1 MTDTVLV
8 LAWLVLAHLIA
19 DFVLQNDW
27 IAINKATG
35 GRQGWAALSVHG
47 FHVGL
52 CLLPAVLAYGVP
64 GLAYLVVVVL
74 THMAVDRWKVRAT
87 RRSERGALEAARRR
101 QEGKPDSTPSGLGV
115 AWTPWP
121 GMLFAA
127 DQALHLTI
135 ALVGWLVL
143 LQAQVLQTVWV
154 DVVNRIL
161 GSWDRASVHA
171 VILTGVVLVSLFLVN
186 TRAAYYFVL
195 ALVSP
200 REIPETSKSPAE
212 VVAAVP
218 PPPEPVPG
226 GEAVAVAQPVGALA
240 TAVGGPVGRVARGAP
255 SASAATP
262 IASGNG
268 ASEPGNGTAA
278 TGNGTASADGGG
290 VGVMTAA
297 RPAVVASGQPAPTAV
312 PSGAPARIGATIGA
326 FERLLVVALILV
338 NATAAVGFVIAAK
351 TIARFKQLDDRGF
364 AEYYL
369 LGTLASVSVAIG
381 SAVIAQAALN
391 TIP

>member
-1 MTDTVLV
+1 VTDTVLV
-8 LAWLVLAHLIA
+8 LAWLVFAHLVA

-35 GRQGWAALSVHG
+35 GRNGWAALSVHG
-47 FHVGL
+47 FHVGI
-52 CLLPAVLAYGVP
+52 CLVPAALAYGVR
-64 GLAYLVVVVL
+64 GLVYLLVVAL
-74 THMAVDRWKVRAT
+74 THMAVDRWKVKAT
-87 RRSERGALEAARRR
+87 RRSEKQALDAARRR
-101 QEGKPDSTPSGLGV
+101 HAGKPDSTPSGLGV

-135 ALVGWLVL
+135 ATVGWLVFL
-143 LQAQVLQTVWV
+143 AAVPFTQVWL
-154 DVVNRIL
+154 DVVNRIV
-161 GSWDRASVHA
+161 GSYNLATVHA
-171 VILTGVVLVSLFLVN
+171 VVLTTVVMVSLFLVN

-200 REIPETSKSPAE
+200 REIPETSKDPRDFLPAE
-212 VVAAVP
+212 P
-218 PPPEPVPG
+218 PPPEPSAVP
-226 GEAVAVAQPVGALA
+226 EPVAAIAAAVSGAVTQV
-240 TAVGGPVGRVARGAP
+240 TAG
-255 SASAATP
+255 SAATTSVV
-262 IASGNG
+262 ATANGNG
-268 ASEPGNGTAA
+268 ANGP
-278 TGNGTASADGGG
+278 SPDGGG
-290 VGVMTAA
+290 VGVMAA
-297 RPAVVASGQPAPTAV
+297 SRPAVIASGEPAPTAL

-326 FERLLVVALILV
+326 FERLLIVGFILV

-381 SAVIAQAALN
+381 SAIVAQAALN
-391 TIP
+391 TIH

>member
-1 MTDTVLV
+1 VTDTVLV

-35 GRQGWAALSVHG
+35 GRNGWSALTVHG

-52 CLLPAVLAYGVP
+52 CLLPVALAYGVR
-64 GLAYLVVVVL
+64 GLVYLLIVAS

-87 RRSERGALEAARRR
+87 RRSEKMALEAARRR
-101 QEGKPDSTPSGLGV
+101 HAGKPDTTPSGLGV

-127 DQALHLTI
+127 DQALHVTI
-135 ALVGWLVL
+135 AVVGWLVF
-143 LQAQVLQTVWV
+143 LQAVPLTQAWL
-154 DVVNRIL
+154 DVVNRII
-161 GSWDRASVHA
+161 GAYDPATVHA
-171 VILTGVVLVSLFLVN
+171 VVLTGVVLVSLFLVN

-200 REIPETSKSPAE
+200 REIPETSKDPADFLPEPPPTEPPRVESPAPE
-212 VVAAVP
+212 PVAALAAAVP
-218 PPPEPVPG
+218 G
-226 GEAVAVAQPVGALA
+226 AVAQA
-240 TAVGGPVGRVARGAP
+240 TAAGDPPSNRAVA
-255 SASAATP
+255 AAN
-262 IASGNG
+262 GNG
-268 ASEPGNGTAA
+268 AVA
-278 TGNGTASADGGG
+278 ASADGGG
-290 VGVMTAA
+290 VGVMVPSA
-297 RPAVVASGQPAPTAV
+297 RPAAVAAGQPAPTAL

-326 FERLLVVALILV
+326 FERLLIVAFILV

-381 SAVIAQAALN
+381 SAVVAQAALN

>member
-1 MTDTVLV
+1 VTDTVLI
-8 LAWLVLAHLIA
+8 LAWLVLAHLLA

-52 CLLPAVLAYGVP
+52 CLVPAVIAYGVS
-64 GLAYLVVVVL
+64 GLAYLLVVVL
-74 THMAVDRWKVRAT
+74 SHMAVDRWKVRAT
-87 RRSERGALEAARRR
+87 RRSERASLEAARRR
-101 QEGKPDSTPSGLGV
+101 HAGKPDSTPSGLGV

-127 DQALHLTI
+127 DQALHLTV

-143 LQAQVLQTVWV
+143 LQAQVLQTVWL

-171 VILTGVVLVSLFLVN
+171 VVLTGVVLVSLFLVN
-186 TRAAYYFVL
+186 TRAAYYVVL

-200 REIPETSKSPAE
+200 REIPETSKNPADVAPAE
-212 VVAAVP
+212 P
-218 PPPEPVPG
+218 PPPEPAAVPQPVAAFAA
-226 GEAVAVAQPVGALA
+226 AVASG
-240 TAVGGPVGRVARGAP
+240 VGRVSSIDP
-255 SASAATP
+255 SAAPLSAAAT
-262 IASGNG
+262 ANAGAANGNG
-268 ASEPGNGTAA
+268 APTNGS
-278 TGNGTASADGGG
+278 GPMSPEGGG
-290 VGVMTAA
+290 IAVMTAEA
-297 RPAVVASGQPAPTAV
+297 RPGTVVAGQPAPTAL

-326 FERLLVVALILV
+326 FERLLIVALILV

-381 SAVIAQAALN
+381 SAIVAQAALN

>member
-35 GRQGWAALSVHG
+35 GRNGWAALSVHG

-52 CLLPAVLAYGVP
+52 CLLPAALAYGIR
-64 GLAYLVVVVL
+64 GIAYLLVVAL

-87 RRSERGALEAARRR
+87 RRSEKQALDAARRR
-101 QEGKPDSTPSGLGV
+101 HAGKPDTTPSGLGV

-127 DQALHLTI
+127 DQALHVTI
-135 ALVGWLVL
+135 AVVGWLVI
-143 LQAQVLQTVWV
+143 LQAAPFTQVWL
-154 DVVNRIL
+154 DVVNRIVGTYDL
-161 GSWDRASVHA
+161 AAVHA
-171 VILTGVVLVSLFLVN
+171 VVLTSVVLVSLFLVN

-200 REIPETSKSPAE
+200 REIPETSKDPADLLPAE
-212 VVAAVP
+212 P
-218 PPPEPVPG
+218 PPPEPAAAPSPVAAIAA
-226 GEAVAVAQPVGALA
+226 AVSGAVSQ
-240 TAVGGPVGRVARGAP
+240 VASAGAP
-255 SASAATP
+255 AGTMVVAA
-262 IASGNG
+262 ANGNG
-268 ASEPGNGTAA
+268 
-278 TGNGTASADGGG
+278 SAGPSPDGG
-290 VGVMTAA
+290 VGVMAAPA
-297 RPAVVASGQPAPTAV
+297 RPAVVAPGAPAPTAL

-326 FERLLVVALILV
+326 FERLLIVAFILV

-381 SAVIAQAALN
+381 SAMVAQAALN

>member
-8 LAWLVLAHLIA
+8 LAWLVFAHLVA

-35 GRQGWAALSVHG
+35 GRNGWAALSVHG
-47 FHVGL
+47 FHVGI
-52 CLLPAVLAYGVP
+52 CLVPAALAYGP
-64 GLAYLVVVVL
+64 RGLVYLLVVAV
-74 THMAVDRWKVRAT
+74 THMAVDRWKVKAT
-87 RRSERGALEAARRR
+87 RRSEKQALDAARRR
-101 QEGKPDSTPSGLGV
+101 HAGKPDSTPSGLGV

-135 ALVGWLVL
+135 AIVGWLVFL
-143 LQAQVLQTVWV
+143 AAVPFTQLWL

-161 GSWDRASVHA
+161 GSYDLATVHA
-171 VILTGVVLVSLFLVN
+171 VVLTTVVMVSLFLVN

-200 REIPETSKSPAE
+200 REIPETSKDPRDFQPADPPPAE
-212 VVAAVP
+212 PSAV
-218 PPPEPVPG
+218 PEPVAAIAAAVSGAVTQVTTG
-226 GEAVAVAQPVGALA
+226 GAA
-240 TAVGGPVGRVARGAP
+240 TATVT
-255 SASAATP
+255 AT
-262 IASGNG
+262 ANGNG
-268 ASEPGNGTAA
+268 ASGP
-278 TGNGTASADGGG
+278 SLDGGG
-290 VGVMTAA
+290 VGVMAA
-297 RPAVVASGQPAPTAV
+297 PRPAVIAAGGPAPTAL

-326 FERLLVVALILV
+326 FERLLIVGFILV

-381 SAVIAQAALN
+381 SAIVAQAALN
-391 TIP
+391 TIH

>member
-8 LAWLVLAHLIA
+8 LAWLILAHLIA

-35 GRQGWAALSVHG
+35 GRNGWAALSVHG

-52 CLLPAVLAYGVP
+52 CLLPVALAYGVR
-64 GLAYLVVVVL
+64 GIAYLLVVAL

-87 RRSERGALEAARRR
+87 RRSEKQALDAARRR
-101 QEGKPDSTPSGLGV
+101 HAGKPATTPSGLGV

-127 DQALHLTI
+127 DQALHVTI
-135 ALVGWLVL
+135 ALVGWLVIL
-143 LQAQVLQTVWV
+143 EAAPFTQVWL
-154 DVVNRIL
+154 DVVNRIVGAYDL
-161 GSWDRASVHA
+161 ATVHA
-171 VILTGVVLVSLFLVN
+171 VVLTGVVIVSLFLVN

-200 REIPETSKSPAE
+200 REIPETSKDPADLVTSE
-212 VVAAVP
+212 P
-218 PPPEPVPG
+218 PPPEPSGVPEPVAAIAAAVSGAVSQVASG
-226 GEAVAVAQPVGALA
+226 G
-240 TAVGGPVGRVARGAP
+240 
-255 SASAATP
+255 ASA
-262 IASGNG
+262 
-268 ASEPGNGTAA
+268 GTVVVA
-278 TGNGTASADGGG
+278 TGNGNGSGGASPDGGG
-290 VGVMTAA
+290 VGVMAA
-297 RPAVVASGQPAPTAV
+297 PVRPAVVAAGAPAPTAL

-326 FERLLVVALILV
+326 FERLLIVAFILV

-369 LGTLASVSVAIG
+369 LGTLASVTVAIG
-381 SAVIAQAALN
+381 SAIIAEAALH

>member
-1 MTDTVLV
+1 MTDTVLI

-35 GRQGWAALSVHG
+35 GRNGWAALSVHG

-52 CLLPAVLAYGVP
+52 CLVPAALAYGVR
-64 GLAYLVVVVL
+64 GIVYLLIVAL
-74 THMAVDRWKVRAT
+74 THMAVDRWKVKAT
-87 RRSERGALEAARRR
+87 RRSEKQALDTARRR
-101 QEGKPDSTPSGLGV
+101 HAGKPDTTPSGLGV

-127 DQALHLTI
+127 DQALHVTI
-135 ALVGWLVL
+135 AVVGWLV
-143 LQAQVLQTVWV
+143 VLEAAPFTQLWL
-154 DVVNRIL
+154 DVVNRIV
-161 GSWDRASVHA
+161 GSYDLASVHA
-171 VILTGVVLVSLFLVN
+171 VVLTGVVLVSLFLVN

-200 REIPETSKSPAE
+200 REIPETSKDPADFLLSE
-212 VVAAVP
+212 PPPTEPAAVP
-218 PPPEPVPG
+218 EPVAAIAAAVSGAVSQVASGGATPG
-226 GEAVAVAQPVGALA
+226 TVVVA
-240 TAVGGPVGRVARGAP
+240 TAN
-255 SASAATP
+255 
-262 IASGNG
+262 GNG
-268 ASEPGNGTAA
+268 AGNPA
-278 TGNGTASADGGG
+278 ADGGG
-290 VGVMTAA
+290 VGVMAGRA
-297 RPAVVASGQPAPTAV
+297 RPAVVAAGPPAPTAL

-326 FERLLVVALILV
+326 FERLLIVAFILV

-369 LGTLASVSVAIG
+369 LGTLASVTVAIG